1 MDAPGSVE
9 LCGEK
14 ERTIYEERD
23 KGRFKPCVLEEDGKA
38 LGMLS
43 SGFSR
48 VLTWS
53 GTGVDSVA
61 YCFNPQEKCEKK
73 ISRFARQYI

>member
-1 MDAPGSVE
+1 MIVD
-9 LCGEK
+9 L
-14 ERTIYEERD
+14 
-23 KGRFKPCVLEEDGKA
+23 
-38 LGMLS
+38 

-73 ISRFARQYI
+73 FRASRDSIYKDI